1 MSDDIDMTREAVE
14 RFDFTGWD
22 HVPVLHEDGS
32 YVRHSDYVALSARLT
47 ECLERNALLEARL
60 SEVEAERNAWMS
72 DSAAAWDKCEER
84 RLIQESAESA
94 MERAYIAGLEE
105 GARIVRLWDR
115 ASYRPE
121 QPEPKYDS
129 AHHNIATLA
138 SDPALVAAAVAKIME
153 GRG

>member
-1 MSDDIDMTREAVE
+1 MTDKIDLTPEAVE
-14 RFDFTGWD
+14 RFHPPFIFSRQKHGDM
-22 HVPVLHEDGS
+22 HESPAGKW
-32 YVRHSDYVALSARLT
+32 VRASDYDALSARL
-47 ECLERNALLEARL
+47 A
-60 SEVEAERNAWMS
+60 EVEAERGAWMS